1 MKTVTVHIPRY
12 KITQHGHIIKTGV
25 INRHIRIRV
34 KKSRVSIEN
43 EIKTLDQ

>member
-12 KITQHGHIIKTGV
+12 KITQQGRIIKTGV

-34 KKSRVSIEN
+34 KK
-43 EIKTLDQ
+43 K

>member
-1 MKTVTVHIPRY
+1 MKTVTIHIPRY

-34 KKSRVSIEN
+34 KK
-43 EIKTLDQ
+43 K